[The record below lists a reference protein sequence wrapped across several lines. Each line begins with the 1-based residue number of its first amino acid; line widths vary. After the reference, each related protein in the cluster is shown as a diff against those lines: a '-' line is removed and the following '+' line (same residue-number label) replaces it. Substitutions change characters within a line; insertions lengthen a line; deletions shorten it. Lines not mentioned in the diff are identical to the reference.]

1 MATNQDNWFER
12 NPKKIIVLTIF
23 VILTASTY
31 GLEKYLAYKNKGI
44 GYNFALQ
51 KRAIVMREF
60 RPLLKEY
67 NYPVKE
73 DAPYDTIEKK
83 NYLLRIDDNGFI
95 MPSKRYSHADM
106 SLVFL
111 GDSVTAELLVDE
123 EKRFPYLTGVL
134 LEKDMG
140 IKINS
145 YNASRTA
152 NNSLNSLDILLNK
165 IIPIKPDVAIMMHN
179 NNDVAIMLYEKSYWN
194 TNKTR
199 RLIFDANEYILSNFF
214 KITRDKFIPNISREL
229 RLAGARFRT
238 LLKKRSTDIGND
250 EFAKT
255 RHTKVNYNAAEMV
268 EQFEM
273 NLQTFITIC
282 KIRQI
287 TPVCMTMAS
296 RFTENPDK
304 AIMDRFKTVAI
315 SYQEY
320 KHLFDLFNDSIRRKA
335 QENDVLLIDLAATMP
350 QKKDYI
356 YDVIHYNNHG
366 SVKASEIIKDK
377 LKPLLQQL
385 LIQKTSGNHNLHQ

>member
-1 MATNQDNWFER
+1 MAINQDNWFER
-12 NPKKIIVLTIF
+12 NPKKFIVLTVFIL
-23 VILTASTY
+23 LTASIY
-31 GLEKYLAYKNKGI
+31 GLEKYLAYKNNGI

-51 KRAIVMREF
+51 KRAIVLREF

-67 NYPVKE
+67 NAPVKE
-73 DAPYDTIEKK
+73 DEPYDTIEKK
-83 NYLLRIDDNGFI
+83 NYLLQVDENGFI
-95 MPSKRYSHADM
+95 MPSKKYSHPDL

-123 EKRFPYLTGVL
+123 ENRFPYLTGL
-134 LEKDMG
+134 YLEKEMG

-152 NNSLNSLDILLNK
+152 NNTMNSLDILLNK

-179 NNDVAIMLYEKSYWN
+179 NNDVAIMLYDKSYWN

-199 RLIFDANEYILSNFF
+199 RLIFDVNEYIVNNFF
-214 KITRDKFIPNISREL
+214 KITRDKLIPNISREL

-238 LLKKRSTDIGND
+238 LLRRKSTD
-250 EFAKT
+250 EFAT
-255 RHTKVNYNAAEMV
+255 ERHAKVNYNAGEMV

-282 KIRQI
+282 KIRKI
-287 TPVCMTMAS
+287 TPVLMTMAS
-296 RFTENPDK
+296 RFTDKPDK

-320 KHLFDLFNDSIRRKA
+320 KKLFDLFNDSIRRKA
-335 QENDVLLIDLAATMP
+335 IENNVLLIDLATNMP
-350 QKKDYI
+350 QNKDYI
-356 YDVIHYNNHG
+356 YDVIHYNNNG
-366 SVKASEIIKDK
+366 SIKASGIIKDK

-385 LIQKTSGNHNLHQ
+385 LIQKASRKS

>member
-1 MATNQDNWFER
+1 MATNKDNCFER
-12 NPKKIIVLTIF
+12 NPKKIIVLVILI
-23 VILTASTY
+23 ILTASIY
-31 GLEKYLAYKNKGI
+31 AMEKYLAYKNNGI
-44 GYNFALQ
+44 GYNFALE

-67 NYPVKE
+67 NSPVKE
-73 DAPYDTIEKK
+73 DEPYDTIKKK

-95 MPSKRYSHADM
+95 MPSKKYSHADI

-123 EKRFPYLTGVL
+123 ENRFPYLTGVY
-134 LEKDMG
+134 LEKEMG

-152 NNSLNSLDILLNK
+152 NNTMNSLDILLNK
-165 IIPIKPDVAIMMHN
+165 VIPIKPDVAIMMHN
-179 NNDVAIMLYEKSYWN
+179 NNDVAIMLYDKSYWN

-199 RLIFDANEYILSNFF
+199 RLIFDVNDYIVSNFF
-214 KITRDKFIPNISREL
+214 KITRDNLIPNISREL
-229 RLAGARFRT
+229 RLAGGRFRT
-238 LLKKRSTDIGND
+238 LLRRKSTD
-250 EFAKT
+250 EFAKE
-255 RHTKVNYNAAEMV
+255 RRTKVNYNAAEMV

-282 KIRQI
+282 KIRKI
-287 TPVCMTMAS
+287 TPVLMTMAS

-304 AIMDRFKTVAI
+304 VIMDRFKTVVI

-335 QENDVLLIDLAATMP
+335 KENDILLIDLAATMP

-356 YDVIHYNNHG
+356 YDVIHYNNNG

-385 LIQKTSGNHNLHQ
+385 LIQKTPLKP

>member
-12 NPKKIIVLTIF
+12 NPKKIIVLTIL
-23 VILTASTY
+23 ILLTASIY
-31 GLEKYLAYKNKGI
+31 GLEKYLAYKNNGI

-51 KRAIVMREF
+51 KRAIVLREF

-67 NYPVKE
+67 NAPVKE
-73 DAPYDTIEKK
+73 DEPYDTIEKK
-83 NYLLRIDDNGFI
+83 NYLLRVDENGFI
-95 MPSKRYSHADM
+95 MPSKKYSHPDI

-123 EKRFPYLTGVL
+123 ENRFPYLTGVY
-134 LEKDMG
+134 LEKEMG

-152 NNSLNSLDILLNK
+152 NNTMNSLDILLNK
-165 IIPIKPDVAIMMHN
+165 IIPIKPDVAIMMHD

-199 RLIFDANEYILSNFF
+199 RLIFDVNEYIVSNFF
-214 KITRDKFIPNISREL
+214 KITRDKLIPNISREL

-238 LLKKRSTDIGND
+238 LSRRRNQDKSTD

-255 RHTKVNYNAAEMV
+255 RHTKVNYNAGEMV

-282 KIRQI
+282 KIRKI
-287 TPVCMTMAS
+287 TPVLMTMAS
-296 RFTENPDK
+296 RFTDNPDK

-335 QENDVLLIDLAATMP
+335 IENNVLLIDLATNMP

-356 YDVIHYNNHG
+356 YDVIHYNNNG
-366 SVKASEIIKDK
+366 SIKASGIIKDK

-385 LIQKTSGNHNLHQ
+385 LIQKASRKS

>member
-1 MATNQDNWFER
+1 MPRQENNWLER

-23 VILTASTY
+23 IILTASGY
-31 GLEKYLAYKNKGI
+31 CLEEYLAYKNNGI

-51 KRAIVMREF
+51 KRAIELREF

-67 NYPVKE
+67 NHPVKE
-73 DAPYDTIEKK
+73 DEPYDTIEKK
-83 NYLLRIDDNGFI
+83 NYLLRVDENGFI
-95 MPSKRYSHADM
+95 MPSKRYANPDI
-106 SLVFL
+106 SLIFL

-123 EKRFPYLTGVL
+123 EKRFPYLTGVF
-134 LEKDMG
+134 LEKEMD

-152 NNSLNSLDILLNK
+152 NNTLNSLDILLNK

-179 NNDVAIMLYEKSYWN
+179 NNDVAIMLYEKTYWN
-194 TNKTR
+194 NSPTR
-199 RLIFDANEYILSNFF
+199 HLIFDVNEYILNNFF
-214 KITRDKFIPNISREL
+214 KIMRDKFIPNISREL
-229 RLAGARFRT
+229 RLAGARLRT
-238 LLKKRSTDIGND
+238 VLKPGNLDKSND
-250 EFAKT
+250 EFAKM
-255 RHTKVNYNAAEMV
+255 RNTKVNYNASEMV

-282 KIRQI
+282 KIRKI
-287 TPVCMTMAS
+287 TPVLMTMAS

-304 AIMDRFKTVAI
+304 AILDRFKSVAI

-320 KHLFDLFNDSIRRKA
+320 KRLFDLFNESIRRKA
-335 QENDVLLIDLAATMP
+335 VENDILLIDLATAMP

-356 YDVIHYNNHG
+356 YDVIHYNNYG
-366 SVKASEIIKDK
+366 SIKASEIIKDK

-385 LIQKTSGNHNLHQ
+385 LIQKTSRKS

>member
-1 MATNQDNWFER
+1 MATNKNNNWFER
-12 NPKKIIVLTIF
+12 NPKKIIALTILI
-23 VILTASTY
+23 ILTASIY
-31 GLEKYLAYKNKGI
+31 CLEKYLAYKNNGI
-44 GYNFALQ
+44 GYNFALK

-67 NYPVKE
+67 NSPVKE
-73 DAPYDTIEKK
+73 DEPYDTIEKK
-83 NYLLRIDDNGFI
+83 NYLLRVDENGFI
-95 MPSKRYSHADM
+95 MPSKKYSHADI

-123 EKRFPYLTGVL
+123 EKRFPYLTGVF
-134 LEKDMG
+134 LEKEIG

-152 NNSLNSLDILLNK
+152 NNTLNSLDILLNK
-165 IIPIKPDVAIMMHN
+165 VAPIKPDIAIMMHN
-179 NNDVAIMLYEKSYWN
+179 NNDVAIMLYEKTYWN
-194 TNKTR
+194 NSKTR
-199 RLIFDANEYILSNFF
+199 RVIFDVNDYILNNYF
-214 KITRDKFIPNISREL
+214 KIIRDTYIPNISRGL
-229 RLAGARFRT
+229 RLAGARLRT
-238 LLKKRSTDIGND
+238 LLKSKDLDKSND
-250 EFAKT
+250 EFAKM
-255 RHTKVNYNAAEMV
+255 RNTKIDYNASEMV

-282 KIRQI
+282 KIRKI
-287 TPVCMTMAS
+287 TPVLMTMAS

-304 AIMDRFKTVAI
+304 AIMDRFKTVVI

-320 KHLFDLFNDSIRRKA
+320 KRLFDLFNDSIRRKA
-335 QENDVLLIDLAATMP
+335 MENDVLLIDLAATMP

-366 SVKASEIIKDK
+366 SIKASEIIKDK

-385 LIQKTSGNHNLHQ
+385 LIQKTSRKS